1 MTTEH
6 SDVNKSHNSLMT
18 CLQPE
23 LCSWPCA
30 PVKCLSLCPYPRPW
44 KNHMGAH
51 SAVQQRDLGFLVCG
65 HCTETLCGLSAGTMQ
80 ATVLFDCTAVN
91 LSNISA
97 ASSACTLGRI
107 QPPLTGDLNVFVYWR
122 LTPTNRFSTMRSH
135 SGQETPRAFAVL
147 VCYRHVF
154 CCLYALHSWCKIQFP
169 YFSPS

>member
-1 MTTEH
+1 
-6 SDVNKSHNSLMT
+6 MT

-51 SAVQQRDLGFLVCG
+51 STGQQRDLGSRVCG
-65 HCTETLCGLSAGTMQ
+65 RCTETLCGLSAGTVQ
-80 ATVLFDCTAVN
+80 AAVLLDCTAVN

-97 ASSACTLGRI
+97 ASSACTLGRS

-122 LTPTNRFSTMRSH
+122 LTPTNQFSTMWSH
-135 SGQETPRAFAVL
+135 SGQETPRAFIQMQLQCWFAFVMYFVACMLYSHDENFNPPIFLPLNQSVL
-147 VCYRHVF
+147 
-154 CCLYALHSWCKIQFP
+154 
-169 YFSPS
+169 